1 MKKLYSTLLVALG
14 LAATSQA
21 QNARIQVIHNSPDP
35 AAASVDIWANNDPL
49 FQDVAFRTNTD
60 FVTVPAGVNIDI
72 GIAPDTST
80 AASSSIAVFTVNL
93 EADSTYVIVADGMV
107 DTTGYMPPTNFNL
120 EITDKG
126 REAAT
131 MMNQI
136 DLMVHHG
143 ATDAPTVDVVAE
155 DTTTILVDDAPY
167 AAFSDYLSLA
177 DQDYIIRV
185 TTADNSVVVESYSA
199 PLNTLSLAGSAITVV
214 ASGFLDPTM
223 NNNGPAFGLWVA
235 LASEGAMVEL
245 PLAPTTSIMELPS
258 ALSEVSMFP
267 NPTTDYLNLDFNLDG
282 AQDIQLQMVNIE
294 GRIVKKEV
302 LGSLPFGRHNRTID
316 VTDLNSGIYYM
327 TVWVGNQPYTQAV
340 QINR

>member
-1 MKKLYSTLLVALG
+1 MKKLYSTLFLALG

-35 AAASVDIWANNDPL
+35 AASVVDIWANNDL
-49 FQDVAFRTNTD
+49 LLDDVPFRAASE
-60 FVTVPAGVNIDI
+60 FLTVPAGTPIVI
-72 GIAPDTST
+72 GVAVDTST
-80 AASSSIAVFTVNL
+80 VASSAIAQFTVTF
-93 EADSTYVIVADGMV
+93 EEDSTYIISADGMIGSM
-107 DTTGYMPPTNFNL
+107 GYNPATPFNL
-120 EITDKG
+120 ELTNKG

-185 TTADNSVVVESYSA
+185 TTADNSTIVESYTA
-199 PLNTLSLAGSAITVV
+199 PLNTLGLAGEAITVV
-214 ASGFLDPTM
+214 ASGFLDPSM
-223 NNNGPAFGLWVA
+223 NNGGPAFGLWVA
-235 LASEGAMVEL
+235 QASGGAMVEL
-245 PLAPTTSIMELPS
+245 PVVTISNVNKAPVQVLDIN
-258 ALSEVSMFP
+258 MFP
-267 NPTTDYLNLDFNLDG
+267 NPTTDFLTLDFDLNS
-282 AQDIQLQMVNIE
+282 ASDIQLQMIDAA

-302 LGSLPFGRHNRTID
+302 MGSLPFGRHNRTLD
-316 VTDLNSGIYYM
+316 VSDLSTGVYYM
-327 TVWVGNQPYTQAV
+327 TVWVGNTPYTQAV